1 MLNNNDPNE
10 LYEGTSWELVAQDRC
25 IQGASDTHTVG
36 TTVESGLPNVTGQIG
51 GNTAM
56 PPTEIGNTI
65 RGSKAE
71 GPFQQL
77 ATDSGVGAMN
87 NDTWNLYKN
96 TFDLSLA
103 NPIYGAS
110 EVVQPPSIYMNIW
123 KRIS

>member
-36 TTVESGLPNVTGQIG
+36 TTIESGLPNVTGQIG
-51 GNTAM
+51 GNTTL
-56 PPTEIGNTI
+56 PPSEIGNT
-65 RGSKAE
+65 RGPKAE
-71 GPFQQL
+71 GPFQQSVT
-77 ATDSGVGAMN
+77 AGAIGPMD
-87 NDTWNLYKN
+87 NDTWNIYKN

-123 KRIS
+123 KRTS